1 MLSRHISIFASLL
14 ALSLFDCSQ
23 LGYLSNGTSSEQ
35 QLMQTLVLGVSAK
48 EGCSSQ
54 SLSPIS
60 NTLSYVHPKRTRY
73 DIQNCSP
80 GDLEGLGF
88 TGNNSQLEK
97 GLSGNSSD
105 SIFSSLGNVVLSSSN
120 GGTNLEISFSLKS
133 GGSLTAYVY
142 GSGTPISGPA
152 FRLTDSSKEQFYS
165 DMSGN
170 FEVVSKGTAAL
181 SPDTNYTYCIDFQ
194 YASSEQ
200 WINAWPKACSEVN
213 QSERSSMMMFP
224 VMQMMSVP
232 SYSGNRIGFIL
243 NGAKLTSF
251 TIGSILSQV
260 D

>member
-1 MLSRHISIFASLL
+1 MLSRHISTAAIIL
-14 ALSLFDCSQ
+14 AFFHFDCSQ
-23 LGYLSNGTSSEQ
+23 LGSLSNGTSSEQ
-35 QLMQTLVLGVSAK
+35 QLMQTLVFGVAAK
-48 EGCSSQ
+48 EGCSTQ
-54 SLSPIS
+54 SLTPIS
-60 NTLSYVHPKRTRY
+60 NTLSYVHPVRTRY

-80 GDLEGLGF
+80 SDLVSLGF
-88 TGNNSQLEK
+88 TGNTSQLAK

-105 SIFSSLGNVVLSSSN
+105 SVFYSLGNVVLPSAN
-120 GGTNLEISFSLKS
+120 GGTNLEVSFSLKS

-152 FRLTDSSKEQFYS
+152 LRLTDSSKEQFYS
-165 DMSGN
+165 NMSGD
-170 FEVVSKGTAAL
+170 FAVVSKGTAAL
-181 SPDTNYTYCIDFQ
+181 SPDTKYTYCIDFQ

-200 WINAWPKACSEVN
+200 WINAWPKACSEVS
-213 QSERSSMMMFP
+213 QSDRSSMMMFP

-232 SYSGNRIGFIL
+232 SYSGNKIGFIL

>member
-1 MLSRHISIFASLL
+1 MLFRNISTTVII
-14 ALSLFDCSQ
+14 LSFFHFDCSQ
-23 LGYLSNGTSSEQ
+23 LGSLSNGTSSEQ
-35 QLMQTLVLGVSAK
+35 QLMQTLILGVAAK
-48 EGCSSQ
+48 EGCSIQ
-54 SLSPIS
+54 SLTPIS

-80 GDLEGLGF
+80 NDLEGLGF
-88 TGNNSQLEK
+88 AGNTSNLQK

-105 SIFSSLGNVVLSSSN
+105 SSFYSVGNVVLSSSS
-120 GGTNLEISFSLKS
+120 GGTNLEVSFSVKT

-152 FRLTDSSKEQFYS
+152 FRLSDSTKEQFYS

-170 FEVVSKGTAAL
+170 FEVVSKGTTAL
-181 SPDTNYTYCIDFQ
+181 SADTKYTYCIDFQ
-194 YASSEQ
+194 YANSEQ
-200 WINAWPKACSEVN
+200 WINAWPKACSEVT

-224 VMQMMSVP
+224 VMQMMNVP
-232 SYSGNRIGFIL
+232 AYSGNKIGFIL

>member
-1 MLSRHISIFASLL
+1 MLSRHISTTAII
-14 ALSLFDCSQ
+14 LSFFHFDCSQ
-23 LGYLSNGTSSEQ
+23 LGSLSNGTSSEQ
-35 QLMQTLVLGVSAK
+35 QLMQTLVLGVAAK
-48 EGCSSQ
+48 EGCSIQ
-54 SLSPIS
+54 SLTPIS

-80 GDLEGLGF
+80 SDLEGLGF
-88 TGNNSQLEK
+88 TGNTANLEK

-105 SIFSSLGNVVLSSSN
+105 SFFSSLGNIVLPSSN
-120 GGTNLEISFSLKS
+120 GGTNLEVSFSLKS
-133 GGSLTAYVY
+133 GGSLTAYAY

-152 FRLTDSSKEQFYS
+152 FRLTDSTKEQFYS
-165 DMSGN
+165 EMSGN

-181 SPDTNYTYCIDFQ
+181 STDTNYTYCIDFQ

-200 WINAWPKACSEVN
+200 WINAWPKACSEVT
-213 QSERSSMMMFP
+213 QAERNSMMMFP

-232 SYSGNRIGFIL
+232 AYSGNRVGFIL